1 MTPDPMTPPKTPAP
15 MTPAP
20 MPPTSS
26 QAPEAQPSQAR
37 PAPAGLSHGRL
48 AALLAA
54 LVLVLLGASVAVGYA
69 PLDLGQA
76 FADLLSGQ
84 ASLPALVLSELR
96 LPRAILGAAVG
107 FSLGVSGAAL
117 QGLMRNPLADPG
129 VVGVSGAAALGAVLT
144 FYFGLSAAFP
154 LALPLG
160 GLLGA
165 ALATAFLLAL
175 ARRGAGTATLILAG
189 VALNSL
195 AGALTALALNLAP
208 SPYAALEVVF
218 WLMGSLSD
226 RSLLHVALALPF
238 MALGWALVLA
248 TGRTL
253 DALTLG
259 EDTAASLGF
268 SLERTRLLVIGGTAA
283 AVGASVAVA
292 GAIGF
297 VGLVVPHLLRPLVG
311 HRPGRLLFVSGLGG
325 AALTLG
331 ADILV
336 RLVPT
341 RPELKLGVVTAIIG
355 APFFLALLRR
365 LKVEGE

>member
-1 MTPDPMTPPKTPAP
+1 MT
-15 MTPAP
+15 
-20 MPPTSS
+20 
-26 QAPEAQPSQAR
+26 
-37 PAPAGLSHGRL
+37 GLALGLCVLILALMAASLVIGPVPFDISH
-48 AALLAA
+48 AL
-54 LVLVLLGASVAVGYA
+54 
-69 PLDLGQA
+69 
-76 FADLLSGQ
+76 ADLMAGRP
-84 ASLPALVLSELR
+84 SLEAMVLAELR

-107 FSLGVSGAAL
+107 FSLGVTGAAL

-129 VVGVSGAAALGAVLT
+129 VVGVSGAAALGAVLA
-144 FYFGLSAAFP
+144 FYFGLSSAFA

-160 GLLGA
+160 GLAGA
-165 ALATAFLLAL
+165 GLATAFLLVL

-195 AGALTALALNLAP
+195 TGALTALALNLSP

-226 RSLLHVALALPF
+226 RSLQHVALTLPF
-238 MALGWALVLA
+238 MVLGWILVLA
-248 TGRTL
+248 TSRAM

-259 EDTAASLGF
+259 EDTAQSLGF
-268 SLERTRLLVIGGTAA
+268 SLPRTRLLVVGGAAA

-297 VGLVVPHLLRPLVG
+297 VGLVVPHLMRPLVG
-311 HRPGRLLFVSGLGG
+311 HRPGRLLLVSGLAG

-336 RLVPT
+336 RLIPT
-341 RPELKLGVVTAIIG
+341 RPELKLGVVTALLG
-355 APFFLALLRR
+355 APFFLLLLRR
-365 LKVEGE
+365 LKMEGE

>member
-1 MTPDPMTPPKTPAP
+1 MTRLVVA
-15 MTPAP
+15 
-20 MPPTSS
+20 
-26 QAPEAQPSQAR
+26 
-37 PAPAGLSHGRL
+37 LSL
-48 AALLAA
+48 LTLLLMAAS
-54 LVLVLLGASVAVGYA
+54 LVVGPVPFDVPQAVGDILA
-69 PLDLGQA
+69 GRP
-76 FADLLSGQ
+76 
-84 ASLPALVLSELR
+84 SLEAMVLAELR
-96 LPRAILGAAVG
+96 VPRAILGAAVG
-107 FSLGVSGAAL
+107 FSLGVTGAAL

-129 VVGVSGAAALGAVLT
+129 VVGVSGAAALGAVLA
-144 FYFGLSAAFP
+144 FYFGLSSAFA

-160 GLLGA
+160 GLAGA
-165 ALATAFLLAL
+165 GLATAFLLLL
-175 ARRGAGTATLILAG
+175 ARRGASTATLILAG

-218 WLMGSLSD
+218 WLMGSLSE
-226 RSLLHVALALPF
+226 RSLDHVMLALPF
-238 MALGWALVLA
+238 MALGWVLVLA
-248 TGRTL
+248 TGRAM

-259 EDTAASLGF
+259 EDTAQSLGF
-268 SLERTRLLVIGGTAA
+268 SLRRTRLLVIGGAAA

-311 HRPGRLLFVSGLGG
+311 HRPGRLLLVSGLAG

-336 RLVPT
+336 RVIPT
-341 RPELKLGVVTAIIG
+341 RPELKLGVVTALIG
-355 APFFLALLRR
+355 APFFLALLRG

>member
-1 MTPDPMTPPKTPAP
+1 MTRLVIALALLTVLLMVASVVAGPAP
-15 MTPAP
+15 FDAVQAVSDLIAGR
-20 MPPTSS
+20 PTL
-26 QAPEAQPSQAR
+26 E
-37 PAPAGLSHGRL
+37 
-48 AALLAA
+48 A
-54 LVLVLLGASVAVGYA
+54 LVLA
-69 PLDLGQA
+69 
-76 FADLLSGQ
+76 
-84 ASLPALVLSELR
+84 ELR
-96 LPRAILGAAVG
+96 LPRAVLGAAVG
-107 FSLGVSGAAL
+107 FSLGLTGAAL

-129 VVGVSGAAALGAVLT
+129 VVGVSGAAALGAVLA
-144 FYFGLSAAFP
+144 FYFGLTSAFA

-160 GLLGA
+160 GLAGA
-165 ALATAFLLAL
+165 GLATAFLLTL

-195 AGALTALALNLAP
+195 SGALTALALNLAP

-226 RSLLHVALALPF
+226 RSQLHVAVALPF
-238 MALGWALVLA
+238 MIVGWGLVLA
-248 TGRTL
+248 TARAM

-268 SLERTRLLVIGGTAA
+268 SLRRVRLLVVGGAAA

-297 VGLVVPHLLRPLVG
+297 VGLVVPHLMRPLVG
-311 HRPGRLLFVSGLGG
+311 HRPGRLLLVSGLAG

-336 RLVPT
+336 RLIPT
-341 RPELKLGVVTAIIG
+341 RPELKLGVVTALIG
-355 APFFLALLRR
+355 APFFLLLRR
-365 LKVEGE
+365 RIRVEAE